1 MIRLSLL
8 ALALFG
14 CLSAAGSALADD
26 ALPAGGA
33 PLTSRA
39 PEARSPDMKQ
49 RTKLP
54 EVAKDAIKRAK
65 QFKIAIRRPREPS
78 GETLILLH
86 GSGGNETT
94 LMPLAEKI
102 APHAV
107 LVGIAGRITQDGT
120 KRWYERI
127 TPTSFVQSDIR
138 AEAQALADFLADQVK
153 KGEIDLAHTTF
164 LGYSNGANLLAAFSL
179 LHPGLIQRAALL
191 RPMPVLEEAPATDL
205 AKARFLTVIGEADTT
220 YAPFGPTLT
229 EMLRSCGAN
238 VQTKLIK
245 SGHDLGDEDVKAV
258 SDWLAAAHTVSMNQ

>member
-1 MIRLSLL
+1 MIRLSVLVL
-8 ALALFG
+8 ALLGWLTPAF
-14 CLSAAGSALADD
+14 ADD
-26 ALPAGGA
+26 IVAAGGA
-33 PLTSRA
+33 ALTA
-39 PEARSPDMKQ
+39 PGPDTRSPDMKQ

-54 EVAKDAIKRAK
+54 EAAKDAIKRAR
-65 QFKIAIRRPREPS
+65 QFKIVVRRPREPS

-107 LVGIAGRITQDGT
+107 LVGIAGRITQDGK

-138 AEAQALADFLADQVK
+138 AEAQAFADFLADQVK
-153 KGEIDLAHTTF
+153 KGQIDLARTTF

-191 RPMPVLEEAPATDL
+191 RPMPVLEEVPASDL

-229 EMLRSCGAN
+229 EMLRGCGAN
-238 VQTKLIK
+238 VRTQLVR

-258 SDWLAAAHTVSMNQ
+258 SDWLAEAHTVSMNQ

>member
-1 MIRLSLL
+1 MIRLSVL

-14 CLSAAGSALADD
+14 WLSAAGSAIADD
-26 ALPAGGA
+26 AVAAGGST
-33 PLTSRA
+33 LTSRA
-39 PEARSPDMKQ
+39 PDTRSPDMKQ

-54 EVAKDAIKRAK
+54 EAAKAAIKRAR
-65 QFKIAIRRPREPS
+65 QFKIVVRRPPDPS

-107 LVGIAGRITQDGT
+107 LVGIAGRITQDGN

-138 AEAQALADFLADQVK
+138 AEAQAFADFLAEEVK
-153 KGEIDLAHTTF
+153 KGRIDLAHTTF

-191 RPMPVLEEAPATDL
+191 RPMPVLEEVPTSDL
-205 AKARFLTVIGEADTT
+205 GKARFLTVIGEGDTT

-229 EMLRSCGAN
+229 EMLRGCGAK
-238 VQTKLIK
+238 VETKLIK
-245 SGHDLGDEDVKAV
+245 SGHDLGDEDVRAV
-258 SDWLAAAHTVSMNQ
+258 SDWLAEAHTVSMNQ